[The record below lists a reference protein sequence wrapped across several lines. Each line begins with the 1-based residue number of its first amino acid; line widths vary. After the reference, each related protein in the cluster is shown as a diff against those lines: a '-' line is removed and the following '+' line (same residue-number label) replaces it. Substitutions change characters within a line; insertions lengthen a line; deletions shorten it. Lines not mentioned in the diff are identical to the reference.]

1 MPNIP
6 SEMDA
11 LLSTG
16 FKNMLSD
23 ATYGTPQK
31 PLDGVYTFPVQQNG
45 KYLVAA
51 AAAAVMS
58 GITTMIWTIHISSYF
73 EKL

>member
-1 MPNIP
+1 
-6 SEMDA
+6 MDA

-58 GITTMIWTIHISSYF
+58 GITTMI
-73 EKL
+73 